1 MKGMAYCLSAQDGI
15 NFLCHLSQIQLFFQD
30 SCSKKTPTR
39 EGHKLALPYQNV
51 DPSKATHSNLQRK
64 PSFASPRNRGEGLTL
79 SFSSCVLSALHPHMS
94 GEERSVSHS
103 PSTGTRGLVPL
114 LRPERAGPTPSA
126 PEGLRGGGGGSKANQ
141 GVPGPAS

>member
-51 DPSKATHSNLQRK
+51 DQSKATHSNLQRK

-79 SFSSCVLSALHPHMS
+79 SFSSCVLSALHPTH
-94 GEERSVSHS
+94 EWR
-103 PSTGTRGLVPL
+103 GTFGLPLPIYRHPWACAIAAAGTSWPHTQCPRG
-114 LRPERAGPTPSA
+114 
-126 PEGLRGGGGGSKANQ
+126 
-141 GVPGPAS
+141 ASWWWRRL